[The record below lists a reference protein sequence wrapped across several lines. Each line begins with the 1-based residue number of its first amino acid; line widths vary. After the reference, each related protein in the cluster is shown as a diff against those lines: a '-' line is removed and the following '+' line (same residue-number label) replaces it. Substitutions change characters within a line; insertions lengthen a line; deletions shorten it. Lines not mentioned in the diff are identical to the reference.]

1 MVPTTTPFYWPWIPL
16 MPVPHPD
23 FFTSEK
29 EKDDN
34 PAYDNSVAR
43 WCISSVI
50 DTARNYYLNEYV
62 ANMAMVN
69 NMTGAASWGSSEQVR
84 EFLGDQNN
92 PTGRLALKYAIMQ
105 PSYTRLVGSA
115 SRLSISPKA
124 VSWSS
129 NVAARLDAKLAERL
143 LYAQAASLGGEIGE
157 AVMQNTGVLPD
168 EDAEEQRFRNLWT
181 DPYESTMTRFL
192 TSLSKHQGFED
203 MRRQVAGNI
212 STSGVG
218 SVYFFTNGNNV
229 EKMVCDPAEIGWD
242 MRAKKPD
249 FSDGMFC
256 YWYPAMDVPSIAEQY
271 QPSDDVLKALQK
283 WANQSVPYSNVG
295 TYAWPGGKYRVFK
308 TQFKDFRTIERGYV
322 SVDGVPTFVTINE
335 PDYARR
341 DGQPRYTDKDL
352 IPPPENEFT
361 VTWSNKEFKQM
372 KVKRK
377 IQYLRYCD
385 FIPWEYLP
393 YSVTKGTKVDTQAYR
408 EVMRDLKDQGMN
420 FISNCGDLVLDHGCH
435 PLQERDPDD
444 IYGVSFTHKF
454 ASWMYVGNLPVAP
467 LSCMRDMQSVMNATL
482 SDMMMRLS
490 RAEMPTT
497 IFDQDALAG
506 ANLRQEDV
514 VANLKIGK
522 AFGIQSQVVGGVQNA
537 ISQTANSLGPDFFNR
552 FTILNQLYQMNQNS
566 SGLYDQNFGAPG
578 GQDMLVRVKELQNQQ
593 AGIMLQPFM
602 DTNESVFK
610 QCHQFNASGSKL
622 FYAQRPWLLNR
633 LVGDEGEKIIIE
645 SQDFMNEAF
654 RVEVVMSASPEQRK
668 EEARMMI
675 IGQGGYL
682 DRGFLDATMATEL
695 LANGALPEDVD
706 QAAARHT
713 KRVAEAQQA
722 MAEDQKKQMALAAA
736 QERMDLLN
744 EQEQKLGLEQGKLGL
759 NADKAK
765 MSAVKPIISAQ
776 AEWLK
781 PMDHDMQPE
790 AEDALA
796 GR

>member
-1 MVPTTTPFYWPWIPL
+1 MVATTTPFYWPWIPL

-23 FFTSEK
+23 FFTPDS

-34 PAYDNSVAR
+34 PAYDNAVAR

-50 DTARNYYLNEYV
+50 DTARNYYLSEYA

-69 NMTGAASWGSSEQVR
+69 NMTGAASWGNTEQVR

-124 VSWSS
+124 ISWSS
-129 NVAARLDAKLAERL
+129 NVAARLDAKLSERL
-143 LYAQAASLGGEIGE
+143 LYAQAASLGGEIGQ
-157 AVMQNTGVLPD
+157 AVMKNTGVLPD
-168 EDAEEQRFRNLWT
+168 EEAEEQRFRNLWT
-181 DPYESTMTRFL
+181 DPYERTMTRFL
-192 TSLSKHQGFED
+192 TSLSKHQDFEG

-212 STSGVG
+212 SVSGVG

-229 EKMVCDPAEIGWD
+229 ERMVCDPAEIGWD

-256 YWYPAMDVPSIAEQY
+256 YWYPAMDVPAIAEQY
-271 QPSDDVLKALQK
+271 QPSDDVLRALQK

-295 TYAWPGGKYRVFK
+295 SYAWPGGKYRVFK
-308 TQFKDFRTIERGYV
+308 TQFKDFRTVERGYV
-322 SVDGVPTFVTINE
+322 LKDGQPHFCTINE
-335 PDYARR
+335 KNDRRR
-341 DGQPRYTDKDL
+341 DGEPLYTDKDL
-352 IPPPENEFT
+352 ITPPENEFT
-361 VTWSNKEFKQM
+361 VTWSNKEFREK
-372 KVKRK
+372 KVRRK
-377 IQYLRYCD
+377 IQYLRFCD

-393 YSVTKGTKVDTQAYR
+393 YTVTKETKVGTLEYR
-408 EVMRDLKDQGMN
+408 EVMRDLRDQGMN

-467 LSCMRDMQSVMNATL
+467 LSCMRDIQSVVNATL
-482 SDMMMRLS
+482 SDQMLRLS
-490 RAEMPTT
+490 RAEIPTT
-497 IFDQDALAG
+497 IFDQDALAA
-506 ANLRQEDV
+506 ANITQEEAA
-514 VANLKIGK
+514 ANLKIGK
-522 AFGIQSQVVGGVQNA
+522 AFGVGGMGMGVNQA
-537 ISQTANSLGPDFFNR
+537 ITQTKNGLGPEFFDR
-552 FTILNQLYQMNQNS
+552 FGMLNQLYQMNQNS

-610 QCHQFNASGSKL
+610 QAHQFNASGSKL

-633 LVGDEGEKIIIE
+633 LVGDEGEKVIIE

-654 RVEVVMSASPEQRK
+654 RVEVVMSASPEQRR

-675 IGQGGYL
+675 MGQGGYL
-682 DRGFLDATMATEL
+682 DRGFLDAQTASEL
-695 LANGALPEDVD
+695 LANGAMPEDVD
-706 QAAARHT
+706 EAAARYT

-722 MAEDQKKQMALAAA
+722 MQQDQAKQMAMVAA
-736 QERMDLLN
+736 QQRMDALN
-744 EQEQKLGLEQGKLGL
+744 EQEQQIGLEHAKLGL

-765 MSAVKPIISAQ
+765 LSAVKPIVSAQ
-776 AEWLK
+776 AKWLE
-781 PMDHDMQPE
+781 PQENDFLHEQEE
-790 AEDALA
+790 A
-796 GR
+796 GVQQ

>member
-1 MVPTTTPFYWPWIPL
+1 
-16 MPVPHPD
+16 MPVPRPD
-23 FFTSEK
+23 FLTPERI
-29 EKDDN
+29 KDSDSD
-34 PAYDNSVAR
+34 YDNSAAR

-50 DTARNYYLNEYV
+50 DTARNFYLNEYV
-62 ANMAMVN
+62 ANVAMAN
-69 NMTGAASWGSSEQVR
+69 NLTGAASWGSSEQVR

-105 PSYTRLVGSA
+105 PSFTRLVGSA

-129 NVAARLDAKLAERL
+129 NVAARLDAKLSERL
-143 LYAQAASLGGEIGE
+143 LYAQAASMGGALGE
-157 AVMQNTGVLPD
+157 AVMKSTGALPD
-168 EDAEEQRFRNLWT
+168 EEAEEQRFRNLWT
-181 DPYESTMTRFL
+181 DPYERTMTRFL
-192 TSLSKHQGFED
+192 TSLSKHQDFEG

-212 STSGVG
+212 AASGVG

-229 EKMVCDPAEIGWD
+229 ERMVCDPAEIGWD
-242 MRAKKPD
+242 MRAKKQD
-249 FSDGMFC
+249 FSDGSFC

-271 QPSDDVLKALQK
+271 QPSSEVIRNLEK

-322 SVDGVPTFVTINE
+322 MVDGQPMFVTINE
-335 PDYARR
+335 PDPSRR
-341 DGQPRYTDKDL
+341 DGAPIYTDKNL
-352 IPPPENEFT
+352 IPPPQNEFT
-361 VTWSNKEFKQM
+361 ATWSEKEFRQ
-372 KVKRK
+372 RK
-377 IQYLRYCD
+377 MQRRIQYLRFCD

-393 YSVTKGTKVDTQAYR
+393 FTYTKGTQVGTKEYR
-408 EVMRDLKDQGMN
+408 ELKRDLMDQGMD
-420 FISNCGDLVLDHGCH
+420 ITSLCGDLVLDHGRH

-454 ASWMYVGNLPVAP
+454 ASWMYMGNMPVAP

-497 IFDQDALAG
+497 IFDEGALAG
-506 ANLRQEDV
+506 ANIKQEEA

-522 AFGIQSQVVGGVQNA
+522 AFGIQSQIVGGVNQA
-537 ISQTANSLGPDFFNR
+537 VTQTANGLGPDFFNR
-552 FTILNQLYQMNQNS
+552 FTILNQLYMMNQNS

-578 GQDMLVRVKELQNQQ
+578 GQDTLVRVKELQNQQ

-602 DTNESVFK
+602 DTNESIFK

-633 LVGDEGEKIIIE
+633 LVGDEGEKVIIE
-645 SQDFMNEAF
+645 SQDFMDEAF

-675 IGQGGYL
+675 MGQGGYL
-682 DRGFLDATMATEL
+682 DRGLLDPQTATEL

-706 QAAARHT
+706 AASAKFT
-713 KRVAEAQQA
+713 KMLAEAQQ
-722 MAEDQKKQMALAAA
+722 MQRQQEQQQMAMVAA
-736 QERMDLLN
+736 QQRMDALN
-744 EQEQKLGLEQGKLGL
+744 EQEQRLGEQQGKLAL
-759 NADKAK
+759 SNKKADQAAMSPIVKEQAK
-765 MSAVKPIISAQ
+765 
-776 AEWLK
+776 WLA
-781 PMDHDMQPE
+781 PQDMDFKEEVVEQV
-790 AEDALA
+790 
-796 GR
+796 